1 MTKLKVLLG
10 DLRHHTIGVHSAYV
24 PVGIGYIA
32 AYFEKILAP
41 QAFEIKILTHPD
53 EALDLIDQWKPDILG
68 LSSYVWNSNLSYRV
82 CEYAKK
88 KNEKILTIFGGPE
101 FPSGV
106 GAHSFSKTVKKNC
119 LDYLKGKPC
128 IDYYC
133 YADGETGFNSCVQDY
148 MKFNFDIIQMK
159 KENII
164 PDGSIALSY
173 NKQDLLIGKPIARLG
188 LSNKIDG
195 RDCIPSPY
203 LKGYLD
209 KFLNGQFIP
218 SFETARGCPFS
229 CTFCDQGIDTTKMVS
244 FSTKRMEAELSYVC
258 ERVTKFPGSNS
269 ILFCDSNWGMYK
281 KDMDLTDHILKLINK
296 KDWPKYIEIST
307 PKNKR
312 QQILDIDNKL
322 KNRVQIALAQQ
333 SMNQETLKLV
343 KRDNLTNEQY
353 IEFVKEL
360 EKRDKNTGCELII
373 PLPNETKETYFKSV
387 KILMDCGVSV
397 QTYTLMMLQ
406 GADLGREED
415 IKKYDMKSK
424 WRIVPRDFGTYRGKR
439 VYDIERTCIANNTM
453 PYEDYLECRRFSLLN
468 HFFTYSVFTPIKKL
482 LRKDLDISLYEFI
495 FSIFQT
501 LEGKKQNKYTQKLP
515 EKLLKIYFDFSKESE
530 AELYDSK
537 EHIYEFFSNDKNYK
551 KLLNGELGD
560 NLLRKYA
567 VKLIINVLN
576 EIIDLS
582 TDSISEL
589 ISETYENKK
598 EITNILE
605 SVRLWLKNLYIF
617 DAIFKWDEATKHE
630 PVITLEYDIPKWD
643 KNHNESVLNFKKK
656 TSYKMVYSKQNE
668 SINNELVSLYGKYD
682 KNFAVGKYF
691 HQMNVNLDDMRKS
704 SNLIPD
710 K

>member
-1 MTKLKVLLG
+1 M
-10 DLRHHTIGVHSAYV
+10 
-24 PVGIGYIA
+24 
-32 AYFEKILAP
+32 
-41 QAFEIKILTHPD
+41 
-53 EALDLIDQWKPDILG
+53 
-68 LSSYVWNSNLSYRV
+68 
-82 CEYAKK
+82 
-88 KNEKILTIFGGPE
+88 
-101 FPSGV
+101 
-106 GAHSFSKTVKKNC
+106 
-119 LDYLKGKPC
+119 
-128 IDYYC
+128 
-133 YADGETGFNSCVQDY
+133 
-148 MKFNFDIIQMK
+148 M
-159 KENII
+159 
-164 PDGSIALSY
+164 
-173 NKQDLLIGKPIARLG
+173 LIG
-188 LSNKIDG
+188 
-195 RDCIPSPY
+195 
-203 LKGYLD
+203 
-209 KFLNGQFIP
+209 
-218 SFETARGCPFS
+218 
-229 CTFCDQGIDTTKMVS
+229 
-244 FSTKRMEAELSYVC
+244 
-258 ERVTKFPGSNS
+258 
-269 ILFCDSNWGMYK
+269 GMYI

-322 KNRVQIALAQQ
+322 KNRVQIGLAQQ
-333 SMNQETLKLV
+333 SMNQETLKLI

-360 EKRDKNTGCELII
+360 EKRDKSTGCELII

-415 IKKYDMKSK
+415 IKKYGMKSK

-439 VYDIERTCIANNTM
+439 VFDIERVCIANNTM
-453 PYEDYLECRRFSLLN
+453 PYEDYLKCRRFSLLN

-501 LEGKKQNKYTQKLP
+501 LEGKKQNEYTQKLP
-515 EKLLKIYFDFSKESE
+515 EKLLRIYFDFSKESE

-537 EHIYEFFSNDKNYK
+537 EHIYEFFSNDENYK

-567 VKLIINVLN
+567 AKLISNVLN

-582 TDSISEL
+582 IDTISEL
-589 ISETYENKK
+589 ISETHKNKK
-598 EITNILE
+598 EFTNILE
-605 SVRLWLKNLYIF
+605 SARLWLKNLYIF
-617 DAIFKWDEATKHE
+617 DAIFKWDEVTKHE

-643 KNHNESVLNFKKK
+643 KNHNESILNFKKK
-656 TSYKMVYSKQNE
+656 TNYKMVYSEQNE
-668 SINNELVSLYGKYD
+668 NINNELVSLYGKYD

-691 HQMNVNLDDMRKS
+691 HQMNTNINDIRRS
-704 SNLIPD
+704 SNLILD

>member
-1 MTKLKVLLG
+1 MPKLKVLLG
-10 DLRHHTIGVHSAYV
+10 DIRHHTIGVHSTYV

-32 AYFEKILAP
+32 TYFEKMLAP

-53 EALDLIDQWKPDILG
+53 DALDLIDKWKPDILG
-68 LSSYVWNSNLSYRV
+68 LSSYIWNSNLSYRI
-82 CEYAKK
+82 CEYAKE
-88 KNEKILTIFGGPE
+88 KNEKILTILGGPE
-101 FPSGV
+101 FPSGT
-106 GAHSFSKTVKKNC
+106 GAHSFSETIKKNC
-119 LDYLKGKPC
+119 LNYLQEKPC

-133 YADGETGFNSCVQDY
+133 YADGETGFNSCVEDY
-148 MKFNFDIIQMK
+148 IKFNFDVIQMK

-164 PDGSIALSY
+164 PGGAMALSY

-188 LSNKIDG
+188 LSNKVDG

-209 KFLNGQFIP
+209 KFLNGKFIP

-258 ERVTKFPGSNS
+258 ERVTKFTGSNS
-269 ILFCDSNWGMYK
+269 IAFHDANWGMYI
-281 KDMDLTDHILKLINK
+281 KDMDLTDHILKLINE

-333 SMNQETLKLV
+333 SMNQETLKLI
-343 KRDNLTNEQY
+343 KRDNLTNDQY

-360 EKRDKNTGCELII
+360 EKRDKTTGCELII

-415 IKKYDMKSK
+415 IKKYGMKSK

-439 VYDIERTCIANNTM
+439 VFDIERVCVANNTM
-453 PYEDYLECRRFSLLN
+453 PYEDYLKCRRFSLLN

-482 LRKDLDISLYEFI
+482 LRKDLNISLYEFI
-495 FSIFQT
+495 FLIFQT
-501 LEGKKQNKYTQKLP
+501 LEGKKQNNYSRKLP

-537 EHIYEFFSNDKNYK
+537 DHIYDFFSNDENYN

-567 VKLIINVLN
+567 AKLISNVLN

-582 TDSISEL
+582 IDTISEL
-589 ISETYENKK
+589 ISETDKNKK
-598 EITNILE
+598 EFTNILE
-605 SVRLWLKNLYIF
+605 STRLWLKNLYIF
-617 DAIFKWDEATKHE
+617 DAIFKWEEVTKHE
-630 PVITLEYDIPKWD
+630 PVITLEYDIPKWEKD
-643 KNHNESVLNFKKK
+643 HNKSVLNFKKK
-656 TSYKMVYSKQNE
+656 TNYKMVYSEKNLN
-668 SINNELVSLYGKYD
+668 INNELVLLYGKYD
-682 KNFAVGKYF
+682 KNFAIGKYF
-691 HQMNVNLDDMRKS
+691 HQMDINVDDIRRS
-704 SNLIPD
+704 SNQILD
-710 K
+710 N

>member
-1 MTKLKVLLG
+1 MPKLKVLLG
-10 DLRHHTIGVHSAYV
+10 DVRHHTVGVHSTYV

-32 AYFEKILAP
+32 TYFEKMLEP
-41 QAFEIKILTHPD
+41 QAFEIKLLTHPD
-53 EALDLIDQWKPDILG
+53 DALDLIDKWKPDILG
-68 LSSYVWNSNLSYRV
+68 LSSYIWNSNLSYRI
-82 CEYAKK
+82 CEYAKE
-88 KNEKILTIFGGPE
+88 KNEKILTILGGPE
-101 FPSGV
+101 FPSGT
-106 GAHSFSKTVKKNC
+106 GAHSFSQTIKKNC
-119 LDYLKGKPC
+119 LNYLQEKPC

-148 MKFNFDIIQMK
+148 IKFNFDVIQMK

-164 PDGSIALSY
+164 PDGAMALSY
-173 NKQDLLIGKPIARLG
+173 SKQDLLIGKPIARLG
-188 LSNKIDG
+188 LANKVDG

-258 ERVTKFPGSNS
+258 ERVTNFKGSRS
-269 ILFCDSNWGMYK
+269 IAFHDANWGMYV
-281 KDMDLTDHILKLINK
+281 KDIDLTDHLLKLIEE
-296 KDWPKYIEIST
+296 KDWPQFIEIST

-312 QQILDIDNKL
+312 QQILDIDSKL

-333 SMNQETLKLV
+333 SMNQDTLKLI

-360 EKRDKNTGCELII
+360 EKREKNTNCELII
-373 PLPNETKETYFKSV
+373 PLPNETKETYFRSAQ
-387 KILMDCGVSV
+387 ILMDCGVSV
-397 QTYTLMMLQ
+397 STYTLMMLQ

-415 IKKYDMKSK
+415 INKYGMKSK
-424 WRIVPRDFGTYRGKR
+424 WRIVPRDFGTYRGER
-439 VYDIERTCIANNTM
+439 VFDIERVCIANNTM

-468 HFFTYSVFTPIKKL
+468 HFFTYSVFAPIKKL
-482 LRKDLDISLYEFI
+482 LRNDLNISLYEFI

-501 LEGKKQNKYTQKLP
+501 LEGKKKNKDNQKIP

-530 AELYDSK
+530 EELYDSK
-537 EHIYEFFSNDKNYK
+537 KHIHEFFSNDENYQ
-551 KLLNGELGD
+551 KLLDGELGD

-567 VKLIINVLN
+567 AKLISNVLN
-576 EIIDLS
+576 EIMDLS
-582 TDSISEL
+582 VDTISE
-589 ISETYENKK
+589 IVPKDHESKN
-598 EITNILE
+598 EIANILE
-605 SVRLWLKNLYIF
+605 STRLWLKNLYIF
-617 DAIFKWDEATKHE
+617 DAIFKWDEVTKNE
-630 PVITLEYDIPKWD
+630 PIITLEYDIPKWD
-643 KNHNESVLNFKKK
+643 KKQDQSILNFKKK
-656 TSYKMVYSKQNE
+656 TNYKMVYSKQNE
-668 SINNELVSLYGKYD
+668 NINNELFVLYGKYD

-691 HQMNVNLDDMRKS
+691 HQMNANLDDIRRS
-704 SNLIPD
+704 SNPIN

>member
-1 MTKLKVLLG
+1 MPKLKVLLG
-10 DLRHHTIGVHSAYV
+10 DIRHHTIGVHSTYV

-32 AYFEKILAP
+32 TYFEKMLAP

-53 EALDLIDQWKPDILG
+53 DALDLIDKWKPDILG
-68 LSSYVWNSNLSYRV
+68 LSSYIWNSNLSYRI
-82 CEYAKK
+82 CEYAKE
-88 KNEKILTIFGGPE
+88 KNEKILTILGGPE
-101 FPSGV
+101 FPSGT
-106 GAHSFSKTVKKNC
+106 GAHSFSETIKKNC
-119 LDYLKGKPC
+119 LNYLQEKPC

-133 YADGETGFNSCVQDY
+133 YADGETGFNSCVEDY
-148 MKFNFDIIQMK
+148 IKFNFDVIQMK

-164 PDGSIALSY
+164 PGGAMALSY

-188 LSNKIDG
+188 LSNKVDG

-209 KFLNGQFIP
+209 KFLNGKFIP

-258 ERVTKFPGSNS
+258 ERVTKFTGSNS
-269 ILFCDSNWGMYK
+269 IAFHDANWGMYI
-281 KDMDLTDHILKLINK
+281 KDMDLTDHILKLINE

-322 KNRVQIALAQQ
+322 KNRVQIGLAQQ
-333 SMNQETLKLV
+333 SMNQETLKLI
-343 KRDNLTNEQY
+343 KRDNLTNDQY

-360 EKRDKNTGCELII
+360 EKRDKTTGCELII

-415 IKKYDMKSK
+415 IKKYGMKSK

-439 VYDIERTCIANNTM
+439 VFDIERVCVANNTM
-453 PYEDYLECRRFSLLN
+453 PYEDYLKCRRFSLLN

-482 LRKDLDISLYEFI
+482 LRKDLNISLYEFI
-495 FSIFQT
+495 FLIFQT
-501 LEGKKQNKYTQKLP
+501 LEGKKQNNYSRKLP

-537 EHIYEFFSNDKNYK
+537 EHIYDFFSNNENYN

-567 VKLIINVLN
+567 AKLISNVLN

-582 TDSISEL
+582 IDTISEL
-589 ISETYENKK
+589 ISETDKNKK
-598 EITNILE
+598 EFTNILE
-605 SVRLWLKNLYIF
+605 STRLWLKNLYIF
-617 DAIFKWDEATKHE
+617 DAIFKWEEVTKHE
-630 PVITLEYDIPKWD
+630 PVITLEYDIPKWE

-656 TSYKMVYSKQNE
+656 TNYKMVYSEKNLN
-668 SINNELVSLYGKYD
+668 INNELVLLYGKYD

-691 HQMNVNLDDMRKS
+691 HQMDINVDDIRRS
-704 SNLIPD
+704 SNLILD
-710 K
+710 N